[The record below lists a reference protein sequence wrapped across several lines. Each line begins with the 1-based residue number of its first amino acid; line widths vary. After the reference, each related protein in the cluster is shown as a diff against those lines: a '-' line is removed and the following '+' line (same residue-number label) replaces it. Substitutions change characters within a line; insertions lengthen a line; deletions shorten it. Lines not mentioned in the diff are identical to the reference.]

1 MESLHNPLIDPVIL
15 AHINLDRLA
24 KEYGGKLTQV
34 DYDTAFYEEL
44 LSSRGRIVAS
54 LSDILHLLSVN
65 ITFSEAA
72 CVIAFLAQQSII
84 IAWIAAK
91 SKRRIELQCGDIKII
106 IQGTNDIEVA
116 NKLYQAIANSA
127 IEEVQTEEHHD
138 APKARRA
145 RGAVRKV
152 SKR

>member
-1 MESLHNPLIDPVIL
+1 VRFGTLHNPLIDPVIL

-24 KEYGGKLTQV
+24 KEYGGKLTRL
-34 DYDTAFYEEL
+34 DYDRAFYDQL
-44 LSSRGRIVAS
+44 LSSRVRIVAS

-84 IAWIAAK
+84 KAWIAAK
-91 SKRRIELQCGDIKII
+91 AKRRIELQCGDIKII
-106 IQGTNDIEVA
+106 IQGTNDIELA

-127 IEEVQTEEHHD
+127 NKEALTKEHHD
-138 APKARRA
+138 APKRRA
-145 RGAVRKV
+145 RAAV
-152 SKR
+152 SKV

>member
-1 MESLHNPLIDPVIL
+1 LEPLPNPLIDPVIL

-34 DYDTAFYEEL
+34 DYDPAFYEEL

-84 IAWIAAK
+84 ITWIAAK
-91 SKRRIELQCGDIKII
+91 SQRRIELQCGDIKII

-116 NKLYQAIANSA
+116 NRLYQAIANSA
-127 IEEVQTEEHHD
+127 IETEEHHD